1 LERFSIQAMARAI
14 QPFGTEFDGD
24 TLFAVST
31 AEVKQDSI
39 SAVDLG
45 KLASEVAWDAILASA
60 PVLPARAARSE
71 IRITAA
77 AAQAYRGRYE
87 FAPGAIAE
95 VRPAGAGLEI
105 EVAGRGS
112 LYIPADKWVPL
123 TSVGK
128 DEFELVTPRADRL
141 RFDRDAAGRIMGLT
155 LNPGPWPIRAQR
167 ITSQ

>member
-1 LERFSIQAMARAI
+1 VHNSMARAI

-39 SAVDLG
+39 SAADLG
-45 KLASEVAWDAILASA
+45 TLASEVAWDAILASA
-60 PVLPARAARSE
+60 PVLPAPAARSE
-71 IRITAA
+71 IRITSA

-95 VRPAGAGLEI
+95 VRPAGAALEI

-112 LYIPADKWVPL
+112 LYIPADKWLSL

-141 RFDRDAAGRIMGLT
+141 RFDRDAAGRILGLT

-167 ITSQ
+167 LTSQ